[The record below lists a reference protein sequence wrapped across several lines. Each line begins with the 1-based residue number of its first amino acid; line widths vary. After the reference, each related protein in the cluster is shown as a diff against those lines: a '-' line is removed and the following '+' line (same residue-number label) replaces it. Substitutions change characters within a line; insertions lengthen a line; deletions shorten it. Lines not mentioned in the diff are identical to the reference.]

1 MKKRLVLLFTLL
13 LSVIAIS
20 NLFAQSGKPRQS
32 PKTTASGKI
41 GDATVTITYGSP
53 SVNGRKIWGNIVPL
67 GKVWRAG
74 ANEATIIET
83 DKDLLIQGKK
93 LAAGK
98 YSIYALPDENE
109 WQIFI
114 NSQIGQWG
122 IERSGESTRK
132 PESDVIVVKV
142 KPSISSTLQESLV
155 YTITNNG
162 FALKWEY
169 VEVPVS
175 FK

>member
-1 MKKRLVLLFTLL
+1 MKKKLVLLFTMLL
-13 LSVIAIS
+13 TIIAVS

-32 PKTTASGKI
+32 PKTTASGMI

-74 ANEATIIET
+74 ANEATIFET
-83 DKDLLIQGKK
+83 DKDVIIGGKK

-98 YSIYALPDENE
+98 YSIYAIPDENE
-109 WQIFI
+109 WQIII
-114 NSQIGQWG
+114 NSQTGQWG
-122 IERSGESTRK
+122 IERSGETTRK
-132 PESDVIVVKV
+132 PENDVVVVKA
-142 KPSISSTLQESLV
+142 KPIRSSNLQEALL

-162 FALKWEY
+162 FTLKWEY
-169 VEVPVS
+169 VEISVS
-175 FK
+175 NK

>member
-1 MKKRLVLLFTLL
+1 MKKRLVLLFTML
-13 LSVIAIS
+13 LSFIAVTH
-20 NLFAQSGKPRQS
+20 LFAQSGKPRQS
-32 PKTTASGKI
+32 PKTVASGKI
-41 GDATVTITYGSP
+41 GDASVTITYGSP

-74 ANEATIIET
+74 ANEATIFET

-109 WQIFI
+109 WQIYL
-114 NSQIGQWG
+114 NSQTGQWG

-132 PESDVIVVKV
+132 PENDVVVIKV
-142 KPSISSTLQESLV
+142 KPSKSSSLQESLN
-155 YTITNNG
+155 YTISNNG
-162 FALKWEY
+162 FVLKWEY